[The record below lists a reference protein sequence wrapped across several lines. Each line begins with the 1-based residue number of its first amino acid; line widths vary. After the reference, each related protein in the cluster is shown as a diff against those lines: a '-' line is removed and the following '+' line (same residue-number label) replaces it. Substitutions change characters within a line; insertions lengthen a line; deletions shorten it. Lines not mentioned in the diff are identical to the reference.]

1 MLAPLCALAL
11 VIIGLLVFLILMFR
25 RRVIEEIDRGGPV
38 VTHEMYTVQHSGLAR
53 IEGFGEGVS
62 TRALTNQPYGASGF
76 TGGSVVP
83 SGFASALSA
92 VPPYKPQGFG
102 ATALDTKR
110 GLEKEN
116 PFDTGKMMS
125 IDQPPP
131 MPDSYRFGYAPHT
144 AGWDQPA
151 PGSDFE
157 APPAA
162 PPPRSRRQND
172 FNELLPP
179 ASPPASYG
187 SREAEPLLLPSE
199 KPLPFDDSA
208 RPLPAAAFQTRAQ
221 LKASEADAPVPPPK
235 SKRSAAAAGPPLP
248 PKGEGALARSGR
260 SGSQP
265 LLEQDE
271 GDSQKGGVAAFGA
284 SASTRQ
290 KKPHV
295 SEF

>member
-1 MLAPLCALAL
+1 MIALL
-11 VIIGLLVFLILMFR
+11 VIGVLVFLILMFR

-53 IEGFGEGVS
+53 IEGFSEGVS
-62 TRALTNQPYGASGF
+62 TRALTNQPFGAPGF
-76 TGGSVVP
+76 PGGSMAP
-83 SGFASALSA
+83 SGFASAISA
-92 VPPYKPQGFG
+92 GPPYKFG

-110 GLEKEN
+110 SFDKEN
-116 PFDTGKMMS
+116 PFDTGKLMS

-131 MPDSYRFGYAPHT
+131 MPDSYRFGYAPPQ
-144 AGWDQPA
+144 ASGWNQSP
-151 PGSDFE
+151 PPPPESDFG
-157 APPAA
+157 AAA
-162 PPPRSRRQND
+162 PRYKRS
-172 FNELLPP
+172 NELLSPE
-179 ASPPASYG
+179 SPPVGSSFG
-187 SREAEPLLLPSE
+187 SREVEPLLLPSE

-208 RPLPAAAFQTRAQ
+208 RALPATAFQTRAL

-235 SKRSAAAAGPPLP
+235 SKRPPAPPAGPPLP

-271 GDSQKGGVAAFGA
+271 GNRGPS
-284 SASTRQ
+284 SSTRP